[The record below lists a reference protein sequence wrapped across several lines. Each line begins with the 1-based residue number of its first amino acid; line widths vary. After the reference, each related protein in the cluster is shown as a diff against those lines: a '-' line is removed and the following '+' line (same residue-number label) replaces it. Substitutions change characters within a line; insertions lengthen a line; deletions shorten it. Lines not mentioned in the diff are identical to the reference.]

1 MSDLIWNFIPT
12 ETSLVFC
19 DEENC
24 WSLERTFHGT
34 DFLCE
39 GVDNS
44 AHKNICSQM
53 RNSSFGVRL
62 TKNILVKW
70 REPID
75 VFSSPIGIKDKNLM
89 LNVKCHCNNYSN
101 MVIFKWENLSLT
113 KKNPLKGGTFF
124 PLLQSDVFSSIEYF
138 YPKTK
143 IFLFQLTEI
152 DEKLLKKKTFH
163 SIKSTNSKQNFTTL
177 KQKIQ
182 WIRIE
187 MTRRAAEF
195 NGEFN
200 EIRLKI
206 QIEEKINISKTK
218 FIKMTKKLTISQE
231 KMRIQITEANAQFN
245 EIRLRIEIEAKIA
258 EKKTFG
264 RENLWEF
271 HKIFEF
277 HQRKCIQFQF
287 K

>member
-12 ETSLVFC
+12 EMSLVFC

-53 RNSSFGVRL
+53 RNSSFDVRL

-113 KKNPLKGGTFF
+113 KKNPLKGGIFF
-124 PLLQSDVFSSIEYF
+124 LLLQSDVFSSIEYF

-163 SIKSTNSKQNFTTL
+163 SIKSTNSKQNFTIL

-195 NGEFN
+195 N

-206 QIEEKINISKTK
+206 QIE
-218 FIKMTKKLTISQE
+218 
-231 KMRIQITEANAQFN
+231 
-245 EIRLRIEIEAKIA
+245 AKIGEQKKHFEDKIYKNDKKFDNFTRENA
-258 EKKTFG
+258 NSNHWGKCTIQRDSIERFKSEKKKTFG
-264 RENLWEF
+264 RENLS
-271 HKIFEF
+271 
-277 HQRKCIQFQF
+277 
-287 K
+287 